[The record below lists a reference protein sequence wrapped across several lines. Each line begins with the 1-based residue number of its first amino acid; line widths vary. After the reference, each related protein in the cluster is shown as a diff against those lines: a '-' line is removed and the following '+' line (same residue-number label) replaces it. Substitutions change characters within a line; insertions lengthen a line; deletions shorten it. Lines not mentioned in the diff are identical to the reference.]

1 MKTKF
6 LILGAG
12 PSGLSFAESLL
23 RNGESDFV
31 LLEKENEAGGLC
43 RSKDVDGAPLDIGG
57 GHFLDVRRP
66 KVCELLFDFM
76 PRDEWRQYER
86 DSRIRFDQYELHHPF
101 EANIWEL
108 PEDKQKY
115 FLDSIAKAGCN
126 TGKEIPEKF
135 VDWIT
140 WKLGDAIAET
150 YMLPYNRKMFGENLN
165 ELGIYWLDKLP
176 NTSYEE
182 TLKSCRER
190 RAFGTQPGHAK
201 FFYPV
206 KYGYGEV
213 WKRMG
218 DHLGERL
225 HLEEPVN
232 TIDFEKR
239 EVMLDGGRKISADYI
254 IVTVPWRSMAFSGA
268 PHSVMQAVGKLSHT
282 SIEVTYHP
290 EDMDTDAQWIYY
302 PDESLDHHRILVRKN
317 FYPGAKGYWTETRSE
332 RFKDDGSLEN
342 FHMEYAYPVNTLD
355 KPAAME
361 EILGFARQN
370 NVFGLGRWGEHNHY
384 NSDAAVERAVN
395 LADTLSN

>member
-1 MKTKF
+1 MKVKF

-12 PSGLSFAESLL
+12 PSGLCFAESLL

-43 RSKDVDGAPLDIGG
+43 RSKNVDGAPLDIGG

-66 KVCELLFDFM
+66 LVCELLFSFM
-76 PRDEWRQYER
+76 PQDEWRQYER
-86 DSRIRFDQYELHHPF
+86 DSRIRFDEYELHHPF

-108 PEDKQKY
+108 PEDKQKL

-126 TGKEIPEKF
+126 TDKEIPDKF
-135 VDWIT
+135 VDWIY
-140 WKLGDAIAET
+140 WKLGDAIADT
-150 YMLPYNRKMFGENLN
+150 YMLPYNRKMFGDNLN

-182 TLKSCRER
+182 TLRSCRER

-213 WKRMG
+213 WKRIG
-218 DHLGERL
+218 DNLGDKL
-225 HLEEPVN
+225 CLNEPVK

-239 EVMLDGGRKISADYI
+239 EVLLDGGRTVSADYI
-254 IVTVPWRSMAFSGA
+254 VVTVPWKSMTFLGA
-268 PHSVMQAVGKLSHT
+268 PESVKGAVSQLIHT

-302 PDESLDHHRILVRKN
+302 PDEKLDYHRILVRKN
-317 FYPGAKGYWTETRSE
+317 FYEGAKGYWTETRTE
-332 RFKDDGSLEN
+332 RFKGEGFNES
-342 FHMEYAYPVNTLD
+342 FHMEYAYPVNTLA
-355 KPAAME
+355 KPQAMRK
-361 EILGFARQN
+361 ILDFAERH
-370 NVFGLGRWGEHNHY
+370 NVFGLGRWGEHSHY
-384 NSDAAVERAVN
+384 NSDAAVERAVR
-395 LADTLSN
+395 LAEKLTF